1 MLTCKL
7 YKDETDTMHLF
18 SVQVQF
24 LRDIGVQ
31 DDAIGN
37 VLVKFPHLL
46 TYSLYK
52 KIRPVVRSF
61 LFRHASCSVCRSLLV
76 YVLFHFF
83 NTLKTERTS
92 TGDILV
98 DKSWSNP
105 KGHWKGDCFRA

>member
-7 YKDETDTMHLF
+7 YKDETDAMHLF

-31 DDAIGN
+31 DDAIGK

-52 KIRPVVRSF
+52 KIRPVVRTSF
-61 LFRHASCSVCRSLLV
+61 CSVMLI
-76 YVLFHFF
+76 VLFVVYF
-83 NTLKTERTS
+83 
-92 TGDILV
+92 
-98 DKSWSNP
+98 
-105 KGHWKGDCFRA
+105 